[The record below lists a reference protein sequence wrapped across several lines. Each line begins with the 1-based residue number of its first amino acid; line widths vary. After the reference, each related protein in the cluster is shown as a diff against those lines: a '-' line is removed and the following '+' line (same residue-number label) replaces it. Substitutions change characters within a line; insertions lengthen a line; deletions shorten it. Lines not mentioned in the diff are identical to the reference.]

1 MSLQKRHLL
10 KLDSHN
16 KWVWGKGQ
24 EEQVDGAGLFIYF
37 PQEETETQ
45 PKLSDL
51 SKVTGNKWWSHVPNE
66 FSESKFSVPSCSI
79 PNGSDGKVEDKQEGG
94 VSGIERAW

>member
-45 PKLSDL
+45 PS
-51 SKVTGNKWWSHVPNE
+51 
-66 FSESKFSVPSCSI
+66 
-79 PNGSDGKVEDKQEGG
+79 
-94 VSGIERAW
+94 